1 MNYELEL
8 MNYEQKVNGNS
19 RLNKP
24 VKCIRIICSFICFSV
39 YTKMFYSIIIYK
51 TVPQRSVPCGGRTMN
66 IRQHNPGLNI
76 IIVGAGKVGQTITET
91 LTQEGHDIALI
102 DSDPAKIRDITNQ
115 FDILGVVGNGA
126 SLATQRE
133 AGVDQADLLVAVTDS
148 DELNLLCCIVA
159 SQFGNCSTIARV
171 RTPDYSADAS
181 YLRDKLGLDMIFNP
195 ELESAR
201 DMARILYLPTAL
213 EVNSFAHGLADMIR
227 FRIPEDNRLDN
238 MSIRDLGMNITND
251 ILICGVERDG
261 AVTIP
266 SGDFLLKSGD
276 IISFVGTRK
285 ESSRFLK
292 DIGFRTKQVR
302 STMIVGGGRVSHYLA
317 DLLLKRG
324 IEVKIIENDRERCE
338 ELNELLPKALIIN
351 GDGTN
356 TELLKEEG
364 ISDIGSFVPMTG
376 IDEENIL
383 LSLYAGK
390 NSNAKIITRI
400 KRSNFSEV
408 IGNLDLGS
416 VIYPKYITS
425 EAIIKYVRAKTAGV
439 GSNIETLYQ
448 IFDDRAEA
456 LEFRITEKSRVTDTE
471 LIDLKVKKGVLVAC
485 ILREGKLIIPS
496 GHDYIKSGDNV
507 VIVTTHKGF
516 TSITDILD
524 E

>member
-1 MNYELEL
+1 
-8 MNYEQKVNGNS
+8 
-19 RLNKP
+19 
-24 VKCIRIICSFICFSV
+24 
-39 YTKMFYSIIIYK
+39 
-51 TVPQRSVPCGGRTMN
+51 MN
-66 IRQHNPGLNI
+66 IRRSDPGLKI

-102 DSDPAKIRDITNQ
+102 DNDPSKVREITNLY
-115 FDILGVVGNGA
+115 DILGVVGNGA
-126 SLATQRE
+126 SLEIQRE

-159 SQFGNCSTIARV
+159 SQFGKCSTIARV

-195 ELESAR
+195 ELESAK

-227 FRIPEDNRLDN
+227 FKIPEGNRLDN
-238 MSIRDLGMNITND
+238 MSIRDLGMTITND
-251 ILICGVERDG
+251 ILICGVDRDG
-261 AVTIP
+261 EVTIP
-266 SGDFLLKSGD
+266 SGDFQLRSGD
-276 IISFVGTRK
+276 IISYVATRK

-292 DIGFRTKQVR
+292 EIGFKTRQVK
-302 STMIVGGGRVSHYLA
+302 STMIVGGGRVTHYLA

-338 ELNELLPKALIIN
+338 QLTELLPRAIIIN

-364 ISDIGSFVPMTG
+364 ISEVGSFVPMTG

-390 NSNAKIITRI
+390 NSNAKVITRI

-456 LEFRITEKSRVTDTE
+456 LEFRITEQSRVTDTE
-471 LIDLKVKKGVLVAC
+471 LIDLRVKKGVLVAC
-485 ILREGKLIIPS
+485 ILRGGKLIIPS
-496 GHDYIKSGDNV
+496 GHDFIKSGDNV
-507 VIVTTHKGF
+507 VIVTTRKGF
-516 TSITDILD
+516 TSITDIL
-524 E
+524 EE